1 MNEHKPAIM
10 IVDDEPSMRETAH
23 MLLKDKYQ
31 VFMAKNGKEAI
42 DIAKKKNLD
51 LVLLDVRMPEMD
63 GISVLEQ
70 IKGIDESI
78 DVIMITAVLTVNTAV
93 AAIKKGAYDYLT
105 KPFDIAALEELIKKT
120 LEKRK
125 LARENLFLK
134 TLVSEEHFFEKII
147 GKSKNMKEVFQLVRD
162 AAKGNSTILIYGESG
177 TGKELVARAI
187 HSQSHRKNNLF
198 VTVNCAAIPENL
210 LESEL
215 FGYEKGAFTGAFERK
230 LGKFEVADGGT
241 LFLDEISSLPK
252 FMQGKLL
259 RALQEKEIERIGNP
273 KPIKVDVRIIAA
285 TNRDLKEEVKKNK
298 FREDLFYRLNVI
310 PIVLPPLRERS
321 EDIPLL
327 INHFLEKFNK
337 QLQKKV
343 KGLTKAALK
352 ALEVY
357 DWPGNIRELENL
369 IERLVVL
376 GKSELIDV
384 DALPPEI
391 SGKREGEEDLSDLPL
406 KEATLKFEADFIQR
420 VIEKA
425 GGNKTK
431 AAKMLGIHRNTLLQ
445 IEKKHHQSND

>member
-1 MNEHKPAIM
+1 MNEHKSSIL
-10 IVDDEPSMRETAH
+10 IVDDEPSMRETAQ

-31 VFMAKNGKEAI
+31 VYTAKNGKEAI
-42 DIAKKKNLD
+42 DIVKKKNLD

-63 GISVLEQ
+63 GIGVLEQ

-120 LEKRK
+120 MEKRK
-125 LARENLFLK
+125 LVKENLFLK
-134 TLVSEEHFFEKII
+134 SIVSEEHFFEKII

-162 AAKGNSTILIYGESG
+162 AAKGNSTILISGESG

-198 VTVNCAAIPENL
+198 VTINCAAIPENL

-230 LGKFEVADGGT
+230 IGKFEVADGGT

-259 RALQEKEIERIGNP
+259 RTLQEKEIERIGNP
-273 KPIKVDVRIIAA
+273 KPIKIDARIIAA

-310 PIVLPPLRERS
+310 PILLPPLRERKD
-321 EDIPLL
+321 DIPLL

-337 QLQKKV
+337 LLQKKI
-343 KGLTKAALK
+343 KGLTKAALR
-352 ALEVY
+352 AFESY

-376 GKSELIDV
+376 GKSDLIDV
-384 DALPPEI
+384 DVLPPEI
-391 SGKREGEEDLSDLPL
+391 SGKNQTENLSDLPL
-406 KEATLKFEADFIQR
+406 KEATLKFEAAFIQK
-420 VIEKA
+420 VVEKA

-431 AAKMLGIHRNTLLQ
+431 AAKMLGVHRNTLLQ
-445 IEKKHHQSND
+445 IERKNRQENS